1 MVLKSVLAKWRASL
15 ASSAVDCTPSF
26 CATIWRRLAVVVC
39 RADCNCATASGC
51 CMNAMLRR
59 TETASCM
66 TSQMKCHWRP
76 LGDEVI
82 GLLGDEAIGLLGER
96 VVVKWAKMAPR
107 TPLDSDSGWI
117 SPPRRKVSS
126 WALEQRYWV
135 SGIGCRESDKV

>member
-39 RADCNCATASGC
+39 RADCNCVTASGC

-76 LGDEVI
+76 LGDE
-82 GLLGDEAIGLLGER
+82 AIGDKAR
-96 VVVKWAKMAPR
+96 VKWTKMAPR

-117 SPPRRKVSS
+117 VPPRRNVSS